1 MIEKKIED
9 KQKEIEHYKGVLQRY
24 GSGRW
29 LNQGLRHLKQL
40 ETELSELHNDLEA
53 NKD

>member
-40 ETELSELHNDLEA
+40 ETELSELYNDLEA